1 MGTYTPPV
9 PPKEAEEISQA
20 STPELFAGLI
30 HDARDLA
37 VGHLEQM
44 RGEMGD
50 ELKNLKH
57 LMRNVVIAVGVM
69 VIGAILAGHFV
80 AIVLIAIGLPAWL
93 AYGITAAVA
102 ILAGILVIK
111 RLPTERKDADLIPE
125 DSLASLK
132 RDVSDVAHHVR
143 E

>member
-1 MGTYTPPV
+1 MTIV
-9 PPKEAEEISQA
+9 
-20 STPELFAGLI
+20 LW
-30 HDARDLA
+30 
-37 VGHLEQM
+37 V
-44 RGEMGD
+44 
-50 ELKNLKH
+50 
-57 LMRNVVIAVGVM
+57 
-69 VIGAILAGHFV
+69 V